1 MYVLVILSNVPCH
14 DPCPEF
20 LQPAVTLPWIV
31 FKMETKMQALIKNGT
46 KIKLRDF
53 LIDPVAMREKTEH
66 EKHFTDSS
74 EHSIINETSLLRCV
88 S

>member
-1 MYVLVILSNVPCH
+1 
-14 DPCPEF
+14 
-20 LQPAVTLPWIV
+20 
-31 FKMETKMQALIKNGT
+31 MQALIKNGT

-53 LIDPVAMREKTEH
+53 LIDHVAMREKTEH

>member
-1 MYVLVILSNVPCH
+1 MVTVDINYEMYVLVILNNVPCH

-53 LIDPVAMREKTEH
+53 LIDPVTVPGRGVKG
-66 EKHFTDSS
+66 
-74 EHSIINETSLLRCV
+74 
-88 S
+88 